1 MYIRTRRMAG
11 CSAWCGSRLDTR
23 PRGAWDGCSHPG
35 ARDICTPGA
44 GGGGKT
50 MLERGDAV
58 YCVTSSRIP
67 PAIREAG
74 LHCAAPP
81 YDTPFPSRNGE
92 LKANFDLC
100 RLEASCLLEFYSCS
114 PAPFRA
120 LPQSDVPGA
129 YVPLGRAFA
138 FPRLSTACGVILRSC
153 TGTGPAGINRGYG
166 GSVAIHFFLHPSHA
180 ADRRP
185 QTADLETPPATH

>member
-1 MYIRTRRMAG
+1 MAG

-23 PRGAWDGCSHPG
+23 PQRAWDGCSHPG
-35 ARDICTPGA
+35 ARERQMHSRSGRRGKDHVGE
-44 GGGGKT
+44 GGR
-50 MLERGDAV
+50 ML

-81 YDTPFPSRNGE
+81 YDISLPSRNGE
-92 LKANFDLC
+92 LKSQFRPLSP
-100 RLEASCLLEFYSCS
+100 RGLLVFWNLTRA
-114 PAPFRA
+114 APLFRA
-120 LPQSDVPGA
+120 LPRSDVPGA

-138 FPRLSTACGVILRSC
+138 LPRLSTACGVIPRSC

-166 GSVAIHFFLHPSHA
+166 AVW
-180 ADRRP
+180 
-185 QTADLETPPATH
+185 